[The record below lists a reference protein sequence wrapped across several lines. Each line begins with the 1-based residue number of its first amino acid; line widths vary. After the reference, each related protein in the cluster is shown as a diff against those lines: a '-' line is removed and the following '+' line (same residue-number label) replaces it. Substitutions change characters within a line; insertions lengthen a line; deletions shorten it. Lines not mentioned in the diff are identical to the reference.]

1 MVQENLRHRQ
11 RIWGRRLFRLAYLA
25 GACALAFGAYSMV
38 GGSRKAVTAQVVA
51 SAVPVQTTAVQPKPV
66 DITRTGLGYVQAWQL
81 VNITPQV
88 SGRIAELPFHEG
100 KIAEK
105 DAVLVHLD
113 PRPFQAALDQ
123 AKAKKAQDQA
133 NLSNT
138 RKNLSRDETLLNKGG
153 FATEQTVDNEKAQ
166 VQMLEATIE
175 GDDAAIETAQLNL
188 EYATFQA
195 PFTGVVSLRNI
206 DAGNLVTPSSV
217 IGTITQIEPIAVD
230 FTLPQSDLEALQAA
244 EAGGSPAVLVYNESG
259 KTLLARGV
267 LEVINNQIADTSGTI
282 KLKARFENKDHKL
295 WPGAFVQ
302 VKVVIRSE
310 PQALA
315 VPTDAIEHGPNGA
328 YVWLVSPDQT
338 AHRQPVEISA
348 IEDDQTVVSS
358 GLKAGDRIVVA
369 GQYGVTQGARVSEA
383 SPAQARDAS

>member
-1 MVQENLRHRQ
+1 MVQENLRHGQ
-11 RIWGRRLFRLAYLA
+11 RGWGRRLFRLAYLA

-38 GGSRKAVTAQVVA
+38 GGSRKAATAQVVA
-51 SAVPVQTTAVQPKPV
+51 TTVPVQTTTVQPKPV

-166 VQMLEATIE
+166 VQMLEAAIE

-302 VKVVIRSE
+302 VKVVIRRE

>member
-1 MVQENLRHRQ
+1 MVQENLRQGQ
-11 RIWGRRLFRLAYLA
+11 RSWGRRFFRLACLA

-38 GGSRKAVTAQVVA
+38 GGSRKAATAQVVV
-51 SAVPVQTTAVQPKPV
+51 SPVPVQTTTVQPKPV
-66 DITRTGLGYVQAWQL
+66 DITRAGLGYVQAWQL

-166 VQMLEATIE
+166 VQMLEAAIE

-383 SPAQARDAS
+383 SPSQVRDAS